1 MENYK
6 SKPSTV
12 LLLEF
17 WNNVFTLIFTV
28 EMAFKIYALGFKGY
42 AKEGFNL
49 FDGVL
54 VVVSLFDL
62 VIEQIF
68 GTSTGAGVISA
79 FRTLRLLRVFKLAKK
94 LKGL

>member
-1 MENYK
+1 MNEA
-6 SKPSTV
+6 
-12 LLLEF
+12 
-17 WNNVFTLIFTV
+17 FTYIFTV
-28 EMAFKIYALGFKGY
+28 EMIFKIYSLGIKGY

-54 VVVSLFDL
+54 VVVSIFDL
-62 VIEQIF
+62 AIEKIV
-68 GTSTGAGVISA
+68 GSSTGAGVISA

>member
-1 MENYK
+1 M
-6 SKPSTV
+6 
-12 LLLEF
+12 
-17 WNNVFTLIFTV
+17 WNNIFTLIFAV
-28 EMAFKIYALGFKGY
+28 EMIFKIYALGFKGY
-42 AKEGFNL
+42 AREGFNL

-62 VIEQIF
+62 SIETIF

-94 LKGL
+94 LKGLQILLAVYIFLT